1 MKRSLFTL
9 ALLAAFALH
18 APPCFAAEPDA
29 NAGRRAFAEGS
40 ERMREGA
47 YAEALELFVESNR
60 ALPSPNT
67 TLLVA
72 RCLRELG
79 RTEEAV
85 ERFEAAAVDAEARV
99 RAGEPK
105 YQPAADSARTE
116 GATLRANL
124 GVLHVRLFGSKAN
137 EAEVEVEGR
146 RHPVRA
152 DGTADVLHQPG
163 NVTFRVLLPDGA
175 QREGSATLTAGRWT
189 SVDVSVIGLTMTT
202 KPPAPPPP
210 TTTPPRESSNGW
222 MVPVGIGAAAVGVVG
237 LGSFAIFGVRSQST
251 FDDLHGRCAPGCS
264 GADREEADRGS
275 REQTIANVS
284 LVIGAVALGASIT
297 LAVIS
302 LSSGSRSPDAKLPPL
317 FRGAF

>member
-1 MKRSLFTL
+1 MKRSHLSAL
-9 ALLAAFALH
+9 VLLAALALH
-18 APPCFAAEPDA
+18 APPCLAAEPDA
-29 NAGRRAFAEGS
+29 DAGRRAFAEGS
-40 ERMREGA
+40 ERMKDGA
-47 YAEALELFVESNR
+47 YAEALDLFVESNR

-99 RAGEPK
+99 RAGEAK
-105 YQPAADSARTE
+105 YQPAANSARTE
-116 GATLRANL
+116 GATLRASL
-124 GVLHVRLFGSKAN
+124 GVLHVRLFGTKSS

-146 RHPVRA
+146 RHAVRA

-163 NVTFRVLLPDGA
+163 EVSFRVLLPDGSR
-175 QREGSATLTAGRWT
+175 REGSATLTAGRWT
-189 SVDVSVIGLTMTT
+189 SVDVSIIGLTMTT
-202 KPPAPPPP
+202 KPAAPIAPPPP
-210 TTTPPRESSNGW
+210 THESSNGW
-222 MVPVGIGAAAVGVVG
+222 MLPVGIGAAAVGVVG

-251 FDDLHGRCAPGCS
+251 FDNLHGRCAPACS

-284 LVIGAVALGASIT
+284 LVVGAVALGASIT

-302 LSSGSRSPDAKLPPL
+302 LSSASRSPDAKLPPL
-317 FRGAF
+317 LRGAF